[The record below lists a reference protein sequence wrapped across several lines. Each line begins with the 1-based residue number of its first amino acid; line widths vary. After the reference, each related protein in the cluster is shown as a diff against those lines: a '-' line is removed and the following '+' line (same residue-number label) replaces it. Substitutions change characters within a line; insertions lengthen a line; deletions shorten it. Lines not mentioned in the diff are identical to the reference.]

1 MPSTVKKTFEAARE
15 SGAAFVAQLKGNQ
28 PGLLEAVRTLCD
40 GAVPTEAVAT
50 RDRHRGRQ
58 EIRTVEVFA
67 LPEKAL
73 DPDWQALL
81 TSVIRVCR
89 ERMDRLSRT
98 GLWTARADEVAFYVS
113 AAPIT
118 AADAADAIRGHWS
131 IENRSHYVRDVTMAE
146 DASRVRKNPGIL
158 ARIRSFA
165 ANILR
170 ANGAENMRD
179 ARYRLA
185 IGGLEAI
192 LQCRVM

>member
-1 MPSTVKKTFEAARE
+1 
-15 SGAAFVAQLKGNQ
+15 
-28 PGLLEAVRTLCD
+28 
-40 GAVPTEAVAT
+40 
-50 RDRHRGRQ
+50 
-58 EIRTVEVFA
+58 
-67 LPEKAL
+67 
-73 DPDWQALL
+73 
-81 TSVIRVCR
+81 
-89 ERMDRLSRT
+89 MDRLSRT
-98 GLWTARADEVAFYVS
+98 GLWTACADEVAFYVS

-185 IGGLEAI
+185 IGGLEAV
-192 LQCRVM
+192 LRCRVM